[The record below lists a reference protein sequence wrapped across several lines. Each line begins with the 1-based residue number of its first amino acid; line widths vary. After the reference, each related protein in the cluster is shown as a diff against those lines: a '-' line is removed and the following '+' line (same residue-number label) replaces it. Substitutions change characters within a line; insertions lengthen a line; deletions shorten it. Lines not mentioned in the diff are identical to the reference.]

1 MTRNITNLNLGN
13 GRNIRNLPNTVS
25 IIGEDPVEVVE
36 SDSNTKITVSLKG
49 LSGFTADKI
58 IKVNS
63 AGDALEYAD
72 ETDTQYTFTNPLLL
86 SGTTVSL
93 KGLSG
98 FTANKIIKVNS
109 AGDALEYADDTNTEY
124 TLQSPLSFISTN
136 KIQIQQSLFNVST
149 SLVDGDFV
157 PIFDS
162 NGNFDKISFLNLK
175 TELGINAV
183 VTSTTPLEITGTNIA
198 LNPSNFITQTAIN
211 NADLIT
217 FFDET
222 NIVSN
227 PFTKITFANFQN
239 ILLISG
245 VNFGTQ
251 TATTGNRTFG
261 NVNYVS
267 TIFGTSVVVGAP
279 LTLNGATTLNSNL
292 EIYGNMKLSSTGN
305 FSSNNRTITWEAF
318 SGTVITAYLKY
329 VGANESLVMCS
340 RGGSGNL
347 VFSTGSEE
355 ATRLTINDDDII
367 ATNNISVVNT
377 TSTSGVKLDL
387 QFQNQNDGTHNYIQF
402 GKTTSGTAGN
412 MAKFKYFHHGDDSEF
427 NFVALGLEQAD
438 LSDTNTIKIFSGGDI
453 ILNNTGTTL
462 FNAISINN
470 PATVDQ
476 WNTLQRYR
484 FASSSTTTAFSIRV
498 FDYQPTGTDYQYYGI
513 FSNNNVGDGAS
524 PTCPFQI
531 RNDGYIELKSNFTNN
546 ITSLSNL
553 GVTGITIQLK
563 YVGRTTYNSYHP
575 LQQMVLASGAAW
587 TRWNYSHTSGT
598 DYGGI
603 SYSSGS
609 SGNDC
614 ITWQDNGNFYITG
627 IYSPSDKRIKK
638 DVVDADLD
646 ECITVMK
653 SIKLKKYKYTDAYQE
668 TYKTTKEEVYGFLAD
683 DIIDNEYLNYAGSDD
698 GLPKDLK
705 DGTQLE
711 NFKTIDKPK
720 ILTVL
725 WGVCNK
731 QQTEIELLKSEIA
744 NIKSHLNL

>member
-251 TATTGNRTFG
+251 TATIGNRTFG

-305 FSSNNRTITWEAF
+305 FSTNNRPITWEAF
-318 SGTVITAYLKY
+318 YGTAINAYLNY

-347 VFSTGSEE
+347 LFCTGSEE

>member
-251 TATTGNRTFG
+251 TATIGNRTFG

-305 FSSNNRTITWEAF
+305 FSTNNRTITWEAF

-347 VFSTGSEE
+347 LFCTGSEE

-553 GVTGITIQLK
+553 GVSGINIQLK

-711 NFKTIDKPK
+711 NFRTIDKPK